1 MYEPT
6 ARSRFGPR
14 PSLTIASHSIQKRRR
29 ITTQFVNFNSRMPPL
44 NTDAPPK
51 KKHDRVGPAPY
62 NSQLPAVLFGP
73 LAAAVSLPSGKG
85 IETVPVID
93 PGPTLEEQQRRYQT
107 AMVIGDWEIS
117 AWYSIAGREVGLS
130 LHFQFPSSFHT
141 DILTFPSVIISEAS
155 YRIQLSDDSKRIPTR

>member
-6 ARSRFGPR
+6 ARSQFSPR
-14 PSLTIASHSIQKRRR
+14 PSFAIASYSIQKPRR
-29 ITTQFVNFNSRMPPL
+29 IITQFSNFNSRMPPL

-51 KKHDRVGPAPY
+51 KKHDRVSPAPY
-62 NSQLPAVLFGP
+62 YPQLPAVLFGP

-85 IETVPVID
+85 VETVPVID
-93 PGPTLEEQQRRYQT
+93 LGPTLEEQQRRYQT

-117 AWYSIAGREVGLS
+117 AWYSLAGREVGLS

-141 DILTFPSVIISEAS
+141 DILIFP
-155 YRIQLSDDSKRIPTR
+155 Y